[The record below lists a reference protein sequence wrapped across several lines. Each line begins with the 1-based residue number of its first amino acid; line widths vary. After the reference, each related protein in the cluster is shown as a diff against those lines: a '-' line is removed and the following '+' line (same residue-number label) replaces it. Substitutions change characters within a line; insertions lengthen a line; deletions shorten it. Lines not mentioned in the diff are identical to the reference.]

1 MSPVSTRQKV
11 GLALAGLLS
20 AANITSIFFPTP
32 DGEEGPPIVVLALST
47 VLGAIG
53 LVAVVLAWRG
63 GNRTAARIAAGTLV
77 INVVASLPAFFVDVP
92 VGVRLLAGLAAL
104 LSIAAI
110 VLMLSP
116 APRPALDTE
125 VLS

>member
-20 AANITSIFFPTP
+20 AANVVSIFFPTP

-63 GNRTAARIAAGTLV
+63 GNRAAARIAAGTLV
-77 INVVASLPAFFVDVP
+77 INVLASLPAFFVDVP
-92 VGVRLLAGLAAL
+92 VGVRLLVAVGVL

-116 APRPALDTE
+116 APRRALDTE